1 MLAIGVFDDDVG
13 IEMVV
18 VMLLLLIEKEIVFGM
33 IRLGEIALMMVI
45 TVIIIINGM
54 VLKIVMISWHCQ
66 L

>member
-45 TVIIIINGM
+45 TVKIIMNGM
-54 VLKIVMISWHCQ
+54 VLKIVMISWHW
-66 L
+66 

>member
-45 TVIIIINGM
+45 TVIIIMNGM

>member
-1 MLAIGVFDDDVG
+1 VLAIGVFDDDVG

-45 TVIIIINGM
+45 TVIIIMNGM